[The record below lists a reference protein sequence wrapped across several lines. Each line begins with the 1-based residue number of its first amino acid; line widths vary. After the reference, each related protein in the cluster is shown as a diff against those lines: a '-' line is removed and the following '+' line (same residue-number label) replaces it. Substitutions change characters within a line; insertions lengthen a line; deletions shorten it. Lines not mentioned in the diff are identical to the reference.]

1 MNARQLF
8 FLACLLLVVAA
19 LALGCASGQTE
30 TPGLAAAEPSPSPQA
45 AVPVAT
51 ETTPAPTAVRVSSVE
66 VASRYIQRLPGATL
80 AKVNGQEITWTD
92 YEPILREALG
102 VIDNQSPVDWTDG
115 AMQQRLKQL
124 QNTVLEQAISRVL
137 MRQMAAKQGI
147 SVSEADV
154 DAAVEKERS
163 YLLDS
168 DKYPDWDAFLKD
180 YWLTDQ
186 TFRRTISD
194 KLLMDKLLSL
204 QTVDTQAQQVH
215 IRHILLSDRAKAQ
228 EVADMLK
235 AGGDFVELAAQ
246 YSEDTETKDDGGDL
260 GWFVDGGMVSELR
273 DVVVT
278 LQDGQFSDVI
288 ETQGYYVVI
297 QVVERGMREVDAYT
311 LRQRQQSALQA
322 QLAAER
328 DASQIERLVD
338 FTAMPTPSP

>member
-1 MNARQLF
+1 
-8 FLACLLLVVAA
+8 
-19 LALGCASGQTE
+19 
-30 TPGLAAAEPSPSPQA
+30 
-45 AVPVAT
+45 
-51 ETTPAPTAVRVSSVE
+51 
-66 VASRYIQRLPGATL
+66 
-80 AKVNGQEITWTD
+80 
-92 YEPILREALG
+92 
-102 VIDNQSPVDWTDG
+102 
-115 AMQQRLKQL
+115 
-124 QNTVLEQAISRVL
+124 
-137 MRQMAAKQGI
+137 
-147 SVSEADV
+147 VSEADV

-168 DKYPDWDAFLKD
+168 GKYPDWGAFLKD

-260 GWFVDGGMVSELR
+260 GWFVDGGMVSELWN
-273 DVVVT
+273 VVVT

-297 QVVERGMREVDAYT
+297 QVAERGMREVDAYT

-338 FTAMPTPSP
+338 FVLAPSP

>member
-1 MNARQLF
+1 MNTRQL
-8 FLACLLLVVAA
+8 FLACLLVIVAV

-30 TPGLAAAEPSPSPQA
+30 TSSPAPSEPSPSPQA

-51 ETTPAPTAVRVSSVE
+51 GATPQPTVVRVSSVE

-80 AKVNGQEITWTD
+80 ARVNGQEITWTD
-92 YEPILREALG
+92 YEPVLREALQ

-137 MRQMAAKQGI
+137 MRQMAAKQGV
-147 SVSEADV
+147 SVPEADV
-154 DAAVEKERS
+154 DAAVADEKS
-163 YLLDS
+163 SILKS
-168 DKYPDWDAFLKD
+168 GKYADWDAFLKD

-186 TFRRTISD
+186 TFRQTISD
-194 KLLMDKLLSL
+194 KLLMDELLSL

-215 IRHILLSDRAKAQ
+215 IRHILLGDKAKAQ
-228 EVADMLK
+228 EVVDRLK
-235 AGGDFVELAAQ
+235 AGDDFSELAAQ
-246 YSEDTETKDDGGDL
+246 YSEDTETKDNGGDL
-260 GWFVDGGMVSELR
+260 GWFVDGGMVAELW

-278 LQDGQFSDVI
+278 LQDGQFSEVI

-297 QVVERGMREVDAYT
+297 QVVERGMREVDAFT
-311 LRQRQQSALQA
+311 LRQRQQTALQA

-328 DASQIERLVD
+328 DAAQIERLVD
-338 FTAMPTPSP
+338 FTAPTPTP

>member
-8 FLACLLLVVAA
+8 LACLLVIVAV

-30 TPGLAAAEPSPSPQA
+30 TASPAPSEPSPSPQA

-51 ETTPAPTAVRVSSVE
+51 GTTPPPTVVRVSSVE

-80 AKVNGQEITWTD
+80 ARVNGQEITWTD
-92 YEPILREALG
+92 YEPVLREALQ

-137 MRQMAAKQGI
+137 MRQMAAKQGV
-147 SVSEADV
+147 SVPEADV
-154 DAAVEKERS
+154 DAAVAEEKS
-163 YLLDS
+163 VILKSGQYA
-168 DKYPDWDAFLKD
+168 DWDAFLKD

-194 KLLMDKLLSL
+194 KLLMDNLLSL

-215 IRHILLSDRAKAQ
+215 IRHILLSDKAKAQ
-228 EVADMLK
+228 EVVDKLK
-235 AGGDFVELAAQ
+235 AGDDFSELAAQ

-260 GWFVDGGMVSELR
+260 GWFVDGGMVSELW

-278 LQDGQFSDVI
+278 LQDGQFSEVI

-297 QVVERGMREVDAYT
+297 QVVERGMREVDAFT
-311 LRQRQQSALQA
+311 ARQRQQAAMQT

-328 DASQIERLVD
+328 DAAQIERLVD
-338 FTAMPTPSP
+338 FTAPTPAP